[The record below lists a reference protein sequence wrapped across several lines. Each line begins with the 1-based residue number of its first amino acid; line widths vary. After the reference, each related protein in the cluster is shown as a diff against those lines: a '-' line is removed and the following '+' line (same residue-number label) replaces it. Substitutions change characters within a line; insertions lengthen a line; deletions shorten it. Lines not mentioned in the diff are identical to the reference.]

1 MAPNR
6 KLVGYA
12 AVFGQKAKIGNFDEI
27 IRKGAFSASLRTNP
41 DILCLVDHD
50 SARCIARTRSG
61 TLTLSE
67 DDKGLKYE
75 ISVPDT
81 QEGRDLLVMA
91 ERGDLGGM
99 SFGFTVPED
108 GERWQGNL
116 RELMRVNLREVSVVH
131 SWPAYKGT
139 TVQARSKTPKL
150 NKALMFLE
158 SVKWAY

>member
-1 MAPNR
+1 MNTSQLETRAVATALSVATGR

-12 AVFGQKAKIGNFDEI
+12 ARFGEKARIGSLDET
-27 IRKGAFSASLRTNP
+27 IRKGAFADSLRSNP

-61 TLTLSE
+61 TLHLEE
-67 DDKGLKYE
+67 DEQGLKFE

-99 SFGFTVPED
+99 SFGFRVPKD
-108 GERWQGNL
+108 GERWQIG
-116 RELMRVNLREVSVVH
+116 RAHV
-131 SWPAYKGT
+131 
-139 TVQARSKTPKL
+139 
-150 NKALMFLE
+150 
-158 SVKWAY
+158 